1 MSDRTGRE
9 RAEPKEPPAGGAPGT
24 DDDLATR
31 LIEAAPGTL
40 ARAVEQ
46 MSLGLTLSD
55 PEGRIVYAN
64 RAEAAMHDYPP
75 EELIGRPASE
85 LGAPG
90 QASPPPPAAFDEA
103 PWGRSRV
110 NRRRDGST
118 FPVRLVSDD
127 IRDETGRVLGRIT
140 VSEDVTER
148 ARLDRM
154 KEEFVRV
161 VSHELRTPLTSILGA
176 LGLLR
181 GGAAP
186 GSRVERAVEVAERNA
201 RHLLAVVRNLLD
213 LERAVSG
220 SLDLELRPVPVA
232 ELLNEAARREEE
244 MSGRVVV
251 DLSGLGGGPAAVRA
265 DREALLQ
272 VLAQLLS
279 NALKFSP
286 APAPVRLA
294 ARRRARCTTLE
305 VADRGPG
312 IPAEFRHR
320 LFEPFLQADASTT
333 RPAAGA
339 GLGLA
344 LARALTEGMG
354 GELELAA
361 AGASGTTLRVH
372 LPNA

>member
-1 MSDRTGRE
+1 MSDRAVRK
-9 RAEPKEPPAGGAPGT
+9 PPEPPPEGAPGPG
-24 DDDLATR
+24 DDLATR
-31 LIEAAPGTL
+31 LMKAAPRTL
-40 ARAVEQ
+40 AQAVEQ

-64 RAEAAMHDYPP
+64 RAEAAMHGYPP
-75 EELIGRPASE
+75 EDLIGRPASE

-90 QASPPPPAAFDEA
+90 EAVPPPPDALAEV
-103 PWGRSRV
+103 PWGRSRL
-110 NRRRDGST
+110 NRRRDGTT

-127 IRDETGRVLGRIT
+127 VRDEAGRVLGRIT

-161 VSHELRTPLTSILGA
+161 VSHELRTPLTSIVGA

-186 GSRVERAVEVAERNA
+186 GSRAERAVEVAERNA
-201 RHLLAVVRNLLD
+201 RHLLAVVRSLLD

-220 SLDLELRPVPVA
+220 ALELDLRPVPVA
-232 ELLNEAARREEE
+232 EVLEEAARRAGEE
-244 MSGRVVV
+244 SGRVAVE
-251 DLSGLGGGPAAVRA
+251 LSGLGGGPAAVRA
-265 DREALLQ
+265 DRERLLE
-272 VLAQLLS
+272 VLGQLLS

-286 APAPVRLA
+286 PSSLVRLEG
-294 ARRRARCTTLE
+294 RRGPRRTTLE
-305 VADRGPG
+305 VIDHGSG
-312 IPAEFRHR
+312 IPARFRHR

-333 RPAAGA
+333 RPASGA

-344 LARALTEGMG
+344 LARALAEGMG

-361 AGASGTTLRVH
+361 AATSGTTLRLH